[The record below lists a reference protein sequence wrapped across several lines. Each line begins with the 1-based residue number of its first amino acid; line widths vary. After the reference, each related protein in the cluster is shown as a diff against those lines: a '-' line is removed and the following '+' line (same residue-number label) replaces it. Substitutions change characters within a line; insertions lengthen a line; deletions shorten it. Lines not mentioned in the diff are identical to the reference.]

1 MTDQESRTKQHI
13 ISKVDLNMCPQIPV
27 LFRYPWNVQE
37 IQVSLQNRNK
47 IVQTK
52 SFDYNAIDEKL
63 KSENKRAIPAEN

>member
-1 MTDQESRTKQHI
+1 MFNKI
-13 ISKVDLNMCPQIPV
+13 KFL
-27 LFRYPWNVQE
+27 
-37 IQVSLQNRNK
+37 SLQNRNK